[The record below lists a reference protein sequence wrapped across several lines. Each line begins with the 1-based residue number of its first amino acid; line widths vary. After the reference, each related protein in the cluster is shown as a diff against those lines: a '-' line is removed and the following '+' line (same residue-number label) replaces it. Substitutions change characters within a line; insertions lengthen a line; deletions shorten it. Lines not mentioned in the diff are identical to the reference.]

1 MRRQQPS
8 GDARLVMERL
18 ANSGVTHERLPML
31 DIVFDRT
38 VQMLTESFLHLTST
52 DVSVQLDDIQYA
64 RFSDFMQQP
73 PEAPQIAIVRAVQ
86 WDQSFLLMIDGRL
99 VYTLVEI
106 LLGGRPGANIT
117 TKLAQRR
124 PTSIELQLTQRIF
137 RLIAERL
144 AEAFEQIAD
153 VEFRVERLE
162 QNPQFAA
169 ITRTTSACV
178 RSTFNLNIAKSKGV
192 LHVLFPYA
200 SLEPVKESL
209 SQMFVGDQFGGD
221 RSWNRHFE
229 KELNKTE
236 LEFDAVLHSQLT
248 TLAEVMSWKPGQTIK
263 FETNA
268 ETEVRFMLE
277 DMEFFRG
284 PMGRKGSRI
293 AAQIEEIKLDGNDE
307 DSGPSNPF
315 GLEVA

>member
-1 MRRQQPS
+1 M
-8 GDARLVMERL
+8 M
-18 ANSGVTHERLPML
+18 
-31 DIVFDRT
+31 
-38 VQMLTESFLHLTST
+38 
-52 DVSVQLDDIQYA
+52 
-64 RFSDFMQQP
+64 
-73 PEAPQIAIVRAVQ
+73 
-86 WDQSFLLMIDGRL
+86 DGRL
-99 VYTLVEI
+99 IYTLVEI
-106 LLGGRPGANIT
+106 LLGGKPGANIT
-117 TKLAQRR
+117 PKLAQRR

-178 RSTFNLNIAKSKGV
+178 RSSFNLNIAKSKGT
-192 LHVLFPYA
+192 LQVLFPYA

-236 LEFDAVLHSQLT
+236 LAFDAVLHSQLT
-248 TLAEVMSWKPGQTIK
+248 TLADVMAWKPGQTIS

-284 PMGRKGSRI
+284 PMGRKGGRI
-293 AAQIEEIKLDGNDE
+293 AAQIEEIKLEAADDDGGT
-307 DSGPSNPF
+307 SMPF